1 MSRYTHWKSWDVE
14 DFAEVS
20 NSSALYF
27 SKIFKQF
34 LKGDQIP
41 KKILEIGYGNG
52 EFLGWCRQS
61 GHQVSGIE
69 VDQVLVERAQA
80 KGFDVGVSLDAM
92 PTHNFDA
99 IFLFD
104 VLEHVP
110 QDQIESFMLNLHDRL
125 SEGGRVVVR
134 TPNGASPLGLANQ
147 HGDPTH
153 ITVVTTTKIH
163 FWSGATGFRVIYS
176 GRDLYPVYDG
186 RLLKVP
192 GRLIKIV
199 LRSLIEKVLR
209 FIFSPQSYGVLSAN
223 LLSVLVKGR

>member
-1 MSRYTHWKSWDVE
+1 MSRYTQWKSWDIK
-14 DFAEVS
+14 DFAIVPE
-20 NSSALYF
+20 SSARYF
-27 SKIFKQF
+27 AKIFNQF
-34 LKGDQIP
+34 FKDDGIA
-41 KKILEIGYGNG
+41 KNILEIGYGNG

-69 VDQVLVERAQA
+69 ADQGLVERARVN
-80 KGFDVGVSLDAM
+80 GFDVGDSLEVF
-92 PTHNFDA
+92 PELQFDA

-104 VLEHVP
+104 VLEHIP
-110 QDQIESFMLNLHDRL
+110 QDQIESFLLSLHERLNQ
-125 SEGGRVVVR
+125 GGKVVVR

-223 LLSVLVKGR
+223 LLSVLVKGH